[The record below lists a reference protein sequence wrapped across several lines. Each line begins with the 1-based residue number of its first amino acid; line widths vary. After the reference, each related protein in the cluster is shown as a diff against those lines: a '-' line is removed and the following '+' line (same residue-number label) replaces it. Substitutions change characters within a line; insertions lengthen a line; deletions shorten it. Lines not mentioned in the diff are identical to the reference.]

1 MSHRCPKGLKRAFS
15 HVGIYV
21 GDGKFIHSP
30 KPGAEVRVESM
41 RVAYWN
47 RRFDGARR
55 VSTGGESS
63 RQQPVALQ
71 PAALAVARE
80 VQVPKAAVS
89 TILQNLES
97 HH

>member
-55 VSTGGESS
+55 VAADGESQ
-63 RQQPVALQ
+63 RQQPSALL
-71 PAALAVARE
+71 ALALAL
-80 VQVPKAAVS
+80 PLDTPAYPA
-89 TILQNLES
+89 TLPAILQNFES
-97 HH
+97 QR